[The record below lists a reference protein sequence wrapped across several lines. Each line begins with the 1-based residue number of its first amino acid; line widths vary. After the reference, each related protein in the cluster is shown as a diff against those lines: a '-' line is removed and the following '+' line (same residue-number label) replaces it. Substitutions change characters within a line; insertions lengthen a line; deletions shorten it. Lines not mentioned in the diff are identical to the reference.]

1 MLILKSKFNK
11 KRKKMF
17 NSFIIDS
24 IRTPIGKW
32 GGSLS
37 SIRTDDLATLTIK
50 ELLNRNPNIP
60 KSEIEDVMLGCS
72 NQAGEDNRNV
82 ARMAVLLADLPV
94 SVAGETVN
102 RLCGSG
108 LSAVINANRAIK
120 LNEGE
125 ILIAG
130 GVESMTR
137 APYVMSKS
145 NQAFGRDTQIY
156 DSSIGWRFP
165 NKKIISNYGNEGM
178 GETAENLAEKHSISR
193 IAQDKFALWSQEKA
207 EKAKNSGRLSK
218 EIMPV
223 KIAQRKKEDLIF
235 EHDEFIR
242 ENSKLESLEKLKPA
256 FRENGTVTAGNSS
269 GINDGSC
276 AILLAS
282 GNAVAKHNLI
292 AQSEIIS
299 SAVVGTNPSTMGEGP
314 IEAAN
319 KALKRA
325 KLSWN
330 DIDIIELNE
339 AFAAQALTCTRAWG
353 LEDFDARL
361 NPNGGAI
368 ALGHPLG
375 MSGARLI
382 QSASIELREQNKE
395 FALISLCIGVGQGIA
410 TIIKRV

>member
-1 MLILKSKFNK
+1 MS
-11 KRKKMF
+11 

-37 SIRTDDLATLTIK
+37 SIRTDDLAAITIK
-50 ELLNRNPNIP
+50 KLLNRNPNIP
-60 KSEIEDVMLGCS
+60 KIEIEDIILGCS

-82 ARMAVLLADLPV
+82 ARMAVLLADLPTT
-94 SVAGETVN
+94 VAGETIN

-108 LSAVINANRAIK
+108 LSAVLNADRAIK
-120 LNEGE
+120 LDEGD
-125 ILIAG
+125 IFIAG

-137 APYVMSKS
+137 APYVMSKPS
-145 NQAFGRDTQIY
+145 QAFGRNSEIY
-156 DSSIGWRFP
+156 DTSIGWRFP
-165 NKKIISNYGNEGM
+165 NKTIKDKYGNESM

-193 IAQDKFALWSQEKA
+193 QDQDKFALWSQQKA
-207 EKAKNSGRLSK
+207 TKAKNNGRLSK
-218 EIMPV
+218 EITPV
-223 KIAQRKKEDLIF
+223 NIPQRKKEVLIF
-235 EHDEFIR
+235 NHDEFIR
-242 ENSKLESLEKLKPA
+242 ESSNMESLKKLKPA

-276 AILLAS
+276 AILLCS
-282 GNAVAKHNLI
+282 GNALRKYELKP
-292 AQSEIIS
+292 QSEIIS
-299 SAVVGTNPSTMGEGP
+299 SAVVGTSPSTMGEGP
-314 IEAAN
+314 IQASN

-325 KLSWN
+325 NLTWN

-339 AFAAQALTCTRAWG
+339 AFSSQVLACTRSWG
-353 LEDFDARL
+353 LEDFDSRL

-382 QSASIELREQNKE
+382 QTASIELVEQNKE
-395 FALISLCIGVGQGIA
+395 FALITLCIGVGQGIA